1 MPMGDGSSQSHDP
14 STAPTLVFDLAHR
27 PDATSLLD
35 RLYREILVPSF
46 RRDELD
52 PYEMMASSL
61 TEDAPT
67 TDIAAAWKDPGEI
80 LGAIVG
86 DWFPRD
92 RVYLLSYLA
101 VRAGQRSG
109 GAGTSLMQQL
119 PIWSRARG
127 ALVTLAEV
135 DDPRQH
141 VADPSIGD
149 PLARLSFY
157 RRFGA
162 QLLDLPYFQPR
173 LTAKGQR
180 AHGMLLLAFD
190 VDPDAFVD
198 GPDLALRG
206 DIVEG
211 FLRRYFADAEGWD
224 ETKDDPDLA
233 RLLDR
238 ASSAAGVRLLPVEQY
253 IKVTPDTAG
262 PSTAPFAGV

>member
-1 MPMGDGSSQSHDP
+1 MMPMGDGTSESRDP

-52 PYEMMASSL
+52 PYEAMADSL
-61 TEDAPT
+61 TQSASL
-67 TDIAAAWKDPGEI
+67 TDIAAAWKEPGEI

-86 DWFPRD
+86 DWDPID

-101 VRAGQRSG
+101 VRAGQRSS

-119 PIWSRARG
+119 PKWSRARG
-127 ALVTLAEV
+127 SLVTLAEV

-149 PLARLSFY
+149 PSARLSFY
-157 RRFGA
+157 GRFGA
-162 QLLDLPYFQPR
+162 QVLDLPYFQPR
-173 LTAKGQR
+173 LTASGQR

-190 VDPDAFVD
+190 VDADALVP
-198 GPDLALRG
+198 GAVPALRG
-206 DIVEG
+206 DIVGG
-211 FLRRYFADAEGWD
+211 FLHRYFADAEGSD
-224 ETKDDPDLA
+224 ETRDDPDLT

-238 ASSAAGVRLLPVEQY
+238 ASSPAGVRLLPLERHTEVD
-253 IKVTPDTAG
+253 PDFGGADDDAHG
-262 PSTAPFAGV
+262 